1 MAATVLAA
9 WLVASTSRRRRLA
22 GFGCFLASNVLWA
35 VWGWHDQAWALLGLQ
50 VFLTLENLRGLRNNS
65 T

>member
-22 GFGCFLASNVLWA
+22 GFRCFLASNALWA
-35 VWGWHDQAWALLGLQ
+35 IWSWHDQAWALLGLQ
-50 VFLTLENLRGLRNNS
+50 AFLTLENLRGLRNNS
-65 T
+65 A